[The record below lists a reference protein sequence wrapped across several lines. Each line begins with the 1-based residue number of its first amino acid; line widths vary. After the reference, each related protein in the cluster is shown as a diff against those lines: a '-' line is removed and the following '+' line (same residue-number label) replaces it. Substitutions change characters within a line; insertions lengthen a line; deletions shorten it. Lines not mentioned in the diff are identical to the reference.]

1 MNTDLKEAQSKH
13 REGSAAEG
21 DGVPVELPLKALS
34 QPGTGGLKVS

>member
-13 REGSAAEG
+13 REGSTAEG

-34 QPGTGGLKVS
+34 KPGTEDQALR